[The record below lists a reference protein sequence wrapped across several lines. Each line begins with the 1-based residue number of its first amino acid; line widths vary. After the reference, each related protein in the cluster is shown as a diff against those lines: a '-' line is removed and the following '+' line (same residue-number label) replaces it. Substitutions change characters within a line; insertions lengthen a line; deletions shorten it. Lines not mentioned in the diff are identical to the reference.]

1 MSLRVRTRRLL
12 CDRVAAAYAAG
23 RTVRLKWRHPGHK
36 RLVHPTAGAMTLS
49 RQVLSLPDAA
59 GQVVIAYYAE
69 PGTAS
74 AAALASL
81 G

>member
-1 MSLRVRTRRLL
+1 VRG
-12 CDRVAAAYAAG
+12 DA
-23 RTVRLKWRHPGHK
+23 K

-49 RQVLSLPDAA
+49 RQVLSVPDAA

>member
-1 MSLRVRTRRLL
+1 M
-12 CDRVAAAYAAG
+12 
-23 RTVRLKWRHPGHK
+23 TVSARAR
-36 RLVHPTAGAMTLS
+36 PTAGAMTLS